1 MGKPKKLDLPIHELI
16 NIAKA
21 LNENTLSN
29 RNRNQEEKISTDTF
43 IKQFGINR
51 KDFSETI
58 KDTNIKYNK
67 ATFKYDFD
75 DKLQSNDKVL
85 PQGKQQSNSKVILK
99 TTKETQ
105 HKFQSNS
112 KVILQEGKDIQ
123 QEFLSNTEVIPRGNN
138 TEIMVKKEV
147 LEVIKKAIDI
157 EFPDLADM
165 IEQYKKSQEH
175 KNIIEI
181 PQINLDNK
189 KLQGN
194 VISKSFKSY
203 EGVFNDFVKFSEG
216 RKETQKDLI
225 ALAIVEFIE
234 KYK

>member
-1 MGKPKKLDLPIHELI
+1 MGKPKKLDLPVHELI

-21 LNENTLSN
+21 LNENTIAN
-29 RNRNQEEKISTDTF
+29 KGRNKEEKISTDTF
-43 IKQFGINR
+43 IQQFGINR

-58 KDTNIKYNK
+58 KDTNIKYNR
-67 ATFKYDFD
+67 ATFQYDFED
-75 DKLQSNDKVL
+75 DSQSNTK
-85 PQGKQQSNSKVILK
+85 SILK
-99 TTKETQ
+99 ESKEIQ
-105 HKFQSNS
+105 HEFQSNS
-112 KVILQEGKDIQ
+112 KVILEEIKEVQ
-123 QEFLSNTEVIPRGNN
+123 QSFLSNAEVILIKNN
-138 TEIMVKKEV
+138 TEIVVKKEV
-147 LEVIKKAIDI
+147 LQVIKKAIDI
-157 EFPDLADM
+157 EYPELTEI
-165 IEQYKKSQEH
+165 IEQYKKNQEH

-194 VISKSFKSY
+194 IVSKSFKSY
-203 EGVFNDFVKFSEG
+203 EGVFDYFIEFCKG